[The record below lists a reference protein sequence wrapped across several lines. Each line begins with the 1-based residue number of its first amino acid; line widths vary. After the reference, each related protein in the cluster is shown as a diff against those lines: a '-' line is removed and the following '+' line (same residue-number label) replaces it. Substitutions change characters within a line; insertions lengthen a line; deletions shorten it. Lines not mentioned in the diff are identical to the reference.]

1 MKISKLQNRAMR
13 IINFEELDAEVDPL
27 DKRENILKIAD
38 YIEVQNV
45 LPVHDYL
52 TNKLPKCFQDHYF
65 ERNEVNLIIQTRY
78 SELGCLFIPSKNTTM
93 YGLQSI
99 SQQCIYNWNFFT
111 KLLKIDL
118 LQLPRFKLKK
128 LLHQYFMSLY

>member
-1 MKISKLQNRAMR
+1 MMKISKLQNRAMR

-65 ERNEVNLIIQTRY
+65 ERNEVNLIIQTR
-78 SELGCLFIPSKNTTM
+78 
-93 YGLQSI
+93 
-99 SQQCIYNWNFFT
+99 
-111 KLLKIDL
+111 
-118 LQLPRFKLKK
+118 
-128 LLHQYFMSLY
+128 